1 VADPFVRP
9 VGSVAVSTVAATD
22 APMIHGTTLFV
33 GDSFGDAPLTMLR
46 HYATRMVSVN
56 WQGARP
62 TELVRLAKRADTVI
76 LEAVERSFLVL
87 PSDLPRPEGGS
98 ILTPELVSRLRLLR
112 GPAGDPDHAARRR

>member
-1 VADPFVRP
+1 VRP

-33 GDSFGDAPLTMLR
+33 GDSFGDAPLAMLR

-56 WQGARP
+56 WQGAS
-62 TELVRLAKRADTVI
+62 TVELVRLVKRADTVI
-76 LEAVERSFLVL
+76 LEAVERSFLGL
-87 PSDLPRPEGGS
+87 PSDLPRADGGS

-112 GPAGDPDHAARRR
+112 GPAGDPDRAARRR